1 MSHSGIL
8 AGAGID
14 KEKVNYRQ
22 HEQCSTCA
30 YFYPANSCRKV
41 AGNISPENVCDLW
54 ELTYSTSKHRP
65 NKQFFQTMQAYD
77 VDSRGNQ
84 YYGEASKGTS
94 RTRPRWSIFQNMMIG
109 TAGAYVTQF

>member
-30 YFYPANSCRKV
+30 YFYPLNSCRKV
-41 AGNISPENVCDLW
+41 SGNISPEAVCDLW
-54 ELTYSTSKHRP
+54 ELTDSTAKHRP
-65 NKQFFQTMQAYD
+65 NKQFFQKEY
-77 VDSRGNQ
+77 
-84 YYGEASKGTS
+84 EKSKPS
-94 RTRPRWSIFQNMMIG
+94 EVS
-109 TAGAYVTQF
+109 